1 MTVAWSAEWN
11 GAWAKAECNLLAVEI
26 DLMLL
31 GDTAAPDAVVNAKS
45 ARIWLNL
52 RQERWNSA
60 YGVAQCIFRVLIPTK
75 CDEFVKMSPKE
86 TQAWIK
92 NHPNIAATLLSDVA
106 NRF

>member
-1 MTVAWSAEWN
+1 MSTWDAEWD
-11 GAWAKAECNLLAVEI
+11 GAWAKAECDLLKTET

-31 GDTAAPDAVVNAKS
+31 SDTASPDAVRDAKD
-45 ARIWLNL
+45 ARKWLDL

-60 YGVAQCIFRVLIPTK
+60 YGVARCIFRVLIPTK

-86 TQAWIK
+86 TQVWIK